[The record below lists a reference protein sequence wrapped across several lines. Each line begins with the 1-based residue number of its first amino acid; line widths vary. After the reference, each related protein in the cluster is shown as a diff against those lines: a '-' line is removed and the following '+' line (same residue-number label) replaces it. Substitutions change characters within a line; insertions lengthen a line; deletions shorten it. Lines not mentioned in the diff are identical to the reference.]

1 MGIRVIT
8 LSGSGTVVDAQPHP
22 RNPFVAVAKS
32 GSDLLDLNYALPEH
46 GSLAPAVGFGGSFP
60 CVRGELIAVCLGNQA
75 NSATTRTDFFTA
87 VCWQFC
93 WHYSARQARE
103 IMRLDRSESED

>member
-46 GSLAPAVGFGGSFP
+46 GSLASAVGFEP
-60 CVRGELIAVCLGNQA
+60 
-75 NSATTRTDFFTA
+75 TTNRLTA
-87 VCWQFC
+87 
-93 WHYSARQARE
+93 
-103 IMRLDRSESED
+103 DRSTTELRWITRPKNCEWVFSRTIRSRQLPIRQLTCG